1 MKIVILIITIVILHQ
16 LVDWRVLRGVIR
28 KFIETICHYNRA
40 DMLYGIFDVEFPDL
54 QKDWENILRHFL
66 YQNVCE

>member
-28 KFIETICHYNRA
+28 NFIDTLCH
-40 DMLYGIFDVEFPDL
+40 
-54 QKDWENILRHFL
+54 
-66 YQNVCE
+66 